1 MHDGMLLLKLLL
13 FRGIILLII
22 QTSYVPDEYYQYP
35 EPSFHIAFP
44 YSHQQNLTWEWGE
57 TAKIRSYLPL
67 LPLIGLYRLV
77 GFAVRLVFHS
87 QLTSF

>member
-1 MHDGMLLLKLLL
+1 MDEGVLLLKLLL

-22 QTSYVPDEYYQYP
+22 QTTYVPDEYYQYP

-44 YSHQQNLTWEWGE
+44 HSHQQNLTWEWGE
-57 TAKIRSYLPL
+57 NAKIRSYMPL

-77 GFAVRLVFHS
+77 GFAVRLMCFTL
-87 QLTSF
+87 LT